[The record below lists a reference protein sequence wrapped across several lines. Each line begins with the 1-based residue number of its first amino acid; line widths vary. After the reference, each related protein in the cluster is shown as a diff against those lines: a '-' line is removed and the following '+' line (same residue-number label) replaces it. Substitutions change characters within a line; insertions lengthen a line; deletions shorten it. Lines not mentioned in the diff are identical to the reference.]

1 MGSKW
6 KMRDKSDI
14 WRQPWPGRLT
24 PESPPHLSLTCESPS
39 NDGARGIPSPHHH
52 YTDDFLR
59 STMKLFLMVTPPAAR
74 IQVTTDS
81 LHRPFSLSGRLR
93 HDVGA
98 GMFFR
103 PADSSLKYGM
113 AGQKEQCQRPLI
125 DRLGVD
131 DEPLSQLERPSCQ
144 IKGPLLT
151 VILRMQNSRGRQA
164 DT

>member
-1 MGSKW
+1 VLCRFLSMGSKW

-39 NDGARGIPSPHHH
+39 NDGARGIPSPQHH

-81 LHRPFSLSGRLR
+81 LHRPFSVSGRLR

-98 GMFFR
+98 ERCSPGGLVTEEKDRTM
-103 PADSSLKYGM
+103 SSAL
-113 AGQKEQCQRPLI
+113 
-125 DRLGVD
+125 D
-131 DEPLSQLERPSCQ
+131 
-144 IKGPLLT
+144 
-151 VILRMQNSRGRQA
+151 
-164 DT
+164 